1 MKMKKMAAAV
11 MASLMVATAV
21 PVVIAVTFDQNS
33 MAYAAKGGAKVGGGA
48 KSAPK
53 ASAPKAST
61 PSSNSKS
68 VSGNGEGYKPSK
80 NAKDLDK
87 TAPAANSKG
96 NAVPNNNTQSGS
108 RWGSVMRNIGLL
120 AGGMMLGHLLSQ
132 MFGMGGGLLGD
143 ILGLVMNVIMFLAV
157 IMILKWL
164 WNKFRSRKSEQNVYR
179 SGMRDLNMRQDI
191 KDVTPKAPA
200 ERMEIRDIRG
210 PEAGYDAKSTADK
223 YRNR

>member
-21 PVVIAVTFDQNS
+21 PVVIAVTFDQTAVAS
-33 MAYAAKGGAKVGGGA
+33 AAKGGAKVGGGA

-132 MFGMGGGLLGD
+132 LFGMGGGLLGD

-179 SGMRDLNMRQDI
+179 SGMRDLNIRQDI